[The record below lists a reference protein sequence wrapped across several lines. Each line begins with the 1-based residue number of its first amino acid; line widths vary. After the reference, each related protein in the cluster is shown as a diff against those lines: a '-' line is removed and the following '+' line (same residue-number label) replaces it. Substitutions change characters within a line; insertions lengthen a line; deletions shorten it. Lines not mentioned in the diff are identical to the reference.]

1 LLRHHAPERRRSKK
15 EEKDAERLPCRV
27 TLFEELS
34 LRDRLAKFY
43 SSKFT
48 PFTKE
53 CLNFIKLYSLRFD
66 LIFIGEKIRQTSVAF
81 ISIT

>member
-15 EEKDAERLPCRV
+15 EEKDAERLPCRA

-34 LRDRLAKFY
+34 LRDLLGLTTFRRKFY

-48 PFTKE
+48 PFTK
-53 CLNFIKLYSLRFD
+53 CPNFIKLFSFRSD
-66 LIFIGEKIRQTSVAF
+66 LIYILEKIR
-81 ISIT
+81 